1 MQTSPEYSEQQL
13 KQAVTWFVR
22 LQSEK
27 YSSKDQQLFEAWLAK
42 NPAHRSA
49 YKKAEQLWSNL
60 DELKTMGDIP
70 ALNEARKAKPTKSH
84 LSPLVLLLMTSVL
97 LGVAYTEYSAET
109 LTYMTKHGEHQHI
122 VLADNSHIDLNTD
135 TQLQVKISLL
145 QRQVT
150 LVQGEALFAVNHEAW
165 RDFTVQANSLRIRDL
180 GTRFNVHSKPDGVSV
195 AVLEGEVELDDG
207 QTVRQQSLSAGNQRD
222 YSKTKGLSQPET
234 VTSESVT
241 AWLNGH
247 LVFKRSPLRQ
257 VTAEL
262 ERYHRVKFVFIN
274 PELAQETLSGTF
286 EADNLEP
293 FIHAI
298 ENMLSIRAKRQG
310 NTILLQRVKKK

>member
-1 MQTSPEYSEQQL
+1 MQTSPDYSEQQL

-22 LQSEK
+22 FQSEN
-27 YSSKDQQLFEAWLAK
+27 YSTKDQQLFDAWLAK
-42 NPAHRSA
+42 NPAHHSA

-70 ALNEARKAKPTKSH
+70 ALNEARKARPTKSH
-84 LSPLVLLLMTSVL
+84 LTPLALLLMTSAL

-109 LTYMTKHGEHQHI
+109 QTYMTKHGEHQHI

-145 QRQVT
+145 HRQVT

-165 RDFTVQANSLRIRDL
+165 RDFTVQANSLRIRDI

-207 QTVRQQSLSAGNQRD
+207 QTVYKQSLLAGNQRD
-222 YSKTKGLSQPET
+222 YSKTRGLSQPET
-234 VTSESVT
+234 VTTESVT
-241 AWLNGH
+241 AWLTGH
-247 LVFKRSPLRQ
+247 LVFKRSTLRQ
-257 VTAEL
+257 VTVEL
-262 ERYHRVKFVFIN
+262 ERYHRVKFVFVN

-286 EADNLEP
+286 DASNLDP
-293 FIHAI
+293 FLHAI
-298 ENMLSIRAKRQG
+298 ETMLPVRTKRQG
-310 NTILLQRVKKK
+310 KTIVLQRVKKK